1 MEWIKE
7 FAQKYADRQR
17 SDFSGIYYEYLR
29 PHEIEEL
36 VTTQITKA
44 YQDGI
49 DDAIEAAKTEYLQD
63 ATCDSEDV
71 AYDQAISDAILA
83 IRALKTTI

>member
-1 MEWIKE
+1 MDDCDFDCAQTHDSDVHEALRETRKE
-7 FAQKYADRQR
+7 RLHVL
-17 SDFSGIYYEYLR
+17 I
-29 PHEIEEL
+29 
-36 VTTQITKA
+36 TTQITKA